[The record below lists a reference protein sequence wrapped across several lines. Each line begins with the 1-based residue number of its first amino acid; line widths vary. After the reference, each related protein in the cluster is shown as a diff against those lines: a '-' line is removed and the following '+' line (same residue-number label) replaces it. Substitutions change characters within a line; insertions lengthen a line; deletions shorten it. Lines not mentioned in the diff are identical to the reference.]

1 MKMSS
6 SSSRKKEL
14 QASTDGP
21 NDGDIEKPQ
30 VKKRRTEESASIIK
44 PASNGKKRKRGDEN
58 EDDITILDDE
68 QSSKKQNVASD
79 EDAITGVGNER
90 NTKDDQVSKAVSVAK
105 YLRMNNI
112 EVNITEENE
121 QGMTYLKF
129 SKLVRYLIV
138 EANPSVAHTK
148 INALLGALWNDY
160 KKKKSLGSASSNTSS
175 VKTGGKGKKQKITSK
190 VAKSAKTKETVDLV
204 SFGEESDPESANDD
218 EDDDDDDGGNDA
230 LVSESHAE
238 TKSRTKI
245 KLVFKSKKG
254 AKGDRKSKL
263 LDDDSDRGSEAS
275 SGSRSRKSNG
285 KAKGTNQANKRK
297 SDLADEDSDTSQT
310 SGKAAKKKT
319 EKNKGKK
326 EKAIIKKR
334 KKERKKSAGNDDEN
348 VVSVDEHQDYCE
360 ECEEGGD
367 LLLCDTC
374 TLSFHLRCLDPPLD
388 EPPQGRWS
396 CPVCVSL
403 QEDEMTSDSSEDM
416 HSDYCRVCKDGGQ
429 LLCCD
434 SCPSAYHLHCLI
446 PPMKKIPGGDW
457 RCPRCKSEP
466 LKGKVERILHWRYV
480 TLPVEGHLVQRD
492 DSQEL
497 GEPETYET
505 REFFVK
511 WLDMSYWHCSWITE
525 LQLEIHH
532 PSMYRAFFR
541 KNDMEEPPPV
551 DDGDEDKETP
561 AHVIQSTDAE
571 DESNL
576 EARFYRYGVRS
587 EWLQINRILRHRITK
602 QSKEE
607 YLVKWRDVPYNLS
620 TWEDPE
626 DHVNFQISDFK
637 DHIAKYKEL
646 RDAYDKK
653 LSGKKKP
660 IKPKKVKKTVPA
672 CDPRDKY
679 DKQPDFI
686 TACGGKLHEYQ
697 MEGLNWLR
705 FSWAQGTNTILAD
718 EMGLGKTIQTI
729 VFLYSLW
736 KEGHSEGP
744 FLISAPLSTIIN
756 WEREFEFWAP
766 DMYVVTYAGDKLARA
781 TIRSHDFSF
790 DEEAVKYGLK
800 PHKVKK
806 DHPVKFQVLLTSYEL
821 VSIDMTTLQSIDWA
835 VLVVDEAHRL
845 KNKQSK
851 FFQIL
856 SAYAIDYKLL
866 LTGTPLQN
874 NLEELWNLLNFLDP
888 VEFKNQ
894 NTFLTEFEDVA
905 KEDQIKKLHDILG
918 PHMLRRLKADV
929 LKGIPSKSE
938 LIVRVE
944 LSPQQKKYYKYILTR
959 NFEALNTKGSHQV
972 SLLNV
977 MMELKKC
984 CNHPYLFSS
993 AALEA
998 PRGPSGNFDVSG
1010 LTRASGK
1017 LVLLEKMLK
1026 KLREEGHRVL
1036 IFSQM
1041 TRMLDLL
1048 EDFLEGHGYK
1058 YERIDGTVNGA
1069 ARQECI
1075 DRFNAAGAQTFCF
1088 LLSTRAGGLGI
1099 NLATADTVFIYD
1111 SDWNPHNDIQAFS
1124 RAHRIG
1130 QNNKVMIYRFVT
1142 RASVEERITQVAKK
1156 KMMLTHLVVRPGLGS
1171 NKSAVMSKSEL
1182 NDILKFGTQELFKD
1196 DNAKDGDS
1204 GDSGRIDYDE
1214 KAIMS
1219 LLDRTSSHDDAPDEE
1234 KDIMA
1239 NEYLASFKVASY
1251 VVKQKDDDVEVLKQD
1266 AEAADPDYWEKL
1278 LRHHYEQFQE
1288 DEARHL
1294 GKGKRIRKQV
1304 SYVDGGMEDQEESA
1318 WTNNL
1323 SDYEDDGYS
1332 DVDEE
1337 ESDEEFNQKSE
1348 GRQRR
1353 GGRGASD
1360 KDVTPPLL
1368 AKVQGNLEVYGF
1380 NMRQRKAFLNAI
1392 MRYGLPS
1399 PQGSRRSQ
1407 WFARDLRGK
1416 SEKAFQAYVAMF
1428 LRHLCEPG
1436 TDNRETFN
1444 DGVPREGLQRTQVLT
1459 RIGIMSLI
1467 RKKVEEFA
1475 HINGWEAYPDEDL
1488 PSEQPSSKTS
1498 SRVST
1503 PIADV
1508 DNKKVEQETGKTE
1521 TKGETATETKAEG
1534 DEKTE
1539 PMEIEKDEG
1548 VKPEPTEENKD
1559 TMKDE
1564 NGEAASSSTENVE
1577 SNNEVK
1583 DVQGTDINKEGDKK
1597 TDKETNMQVDLP
1609 SEKGDAGKEK
1619 ENEAENKDE
1628 TKSMDVEECK
1638 EKAVDERK
1646 TEVKA
1651 AAVDAEEKTV
1661 DDKEHSAVKAG
1672 VSESEVAVDPEI
1684 AKGDGQTTGKTEES
1698 GDKPTEDAVSN
1709 GIEKNPAET
1718 TQGGE
1723 NSSEQADTTD
1733 TSKNASDKK
1742 DPDQKE
1748 QLSIDGHTA
1757 ESDKKPQ
1764 EKTPDK
1770 PEEIVKTEQESV
1782 ESESGAN
1789 SKIQKSNDKSPV
1801 ANKTIST
1808 DFVQRRFIFNI
1819 ADGGFTELHTLWEV
1833 EEKRKCDDIWWR
1845 CHDYWLLA
1853 GVVTHG
1859 YGRWQDIAND
1869 RKFGV
1874 INEPFKNVSLEYKN
1888 RFIARRFKLLEQ
1900 ALVIEEQL
1908 RRADIMKLRQDAN
1921 HPAMALNA
1929 RFAELECLAESHQH
1943 LSKESLAGNKPA
1955 NAVLHKEELPDSKNE
1970 TQQQKPE
1977 TPLATVAAPTAKTCL
1992 GAGRYLVPNVGSRGG
2007 TSAQSTPRRR
2017 SEPRKLL
2024 TVEEENKLASYL
2036 IELRK
2041 QGYAK
2046 SKEIILFMASQMAA
2060 ERGHTVVG
2068 GCLSYKWWRGFV
2080 KRNPQVSLESSQ
2092 ALKASQKMEAF
2103 GLFYKA
2109 LLTSLTNNQYGSLVG
2124 KPYLVFN
2131 ADENVFDFDSVN
2143 KIVTATENWTKHGP
2157 EIPDTPKERM
2167 SVLSCINALGGNVPA
2182 LFILKSQ
2189 SGMVSYGIQD
2199 DSPAAGRLF
2208 SRHKPGW
2215 TENDLYLK
2223 WFREV
2228 FLPSIPRER
2237 PALLIVDG
2245 QKAVVTVDFA
2255 EEARAN
2261 KILLLCRPEH
2271 LSFRLQPVNL
2281 SLTGPLNQGFAKAS
2295 AALLESTFALVE
2307 RDNFVK
2313 IYNTA
2318 WCMTITP
2325 QLIQDGFRKVGIF
2338 PFNPEAY
2345 GYKFE

>member
-1 MKMSS
+1 MSS
-6 SSSRKKEL
+6 SSSRKKEF
-14 QASTDGP
+14 QSSVDGS
-21 NDGDIEKPQ
+21 NDADSEKPQ
-30 VKKRRTEESASIIK
+30 SKKRRTEESVVS
-44 PASNGKKRKRGDEN
+44 STVENGKKRKRDDEN
-58 EDDITILDDE
+58 E
-68 QSSKKQNVASD
+68 KQNIIRD
-79 EDAITGVGNER
+79 EDPVARNGNEES
-90 NTKDDQVSKAVSVAK
+90 TKEEEISKAESVAK
-105 YLRMNNI
+105 DLHLKNI
-112 EVNITEENE
+112 EVKISEENE
-121 QGMTYLKF
+121 QGMSYLKF

-138 EANPSVAHTK
+138 EANPSSAHTK
-148 INALLGALWNDY
+148 INALLGALWSDY
-160 KKKKSLGSASSNTSS
+160 KRKKSLGAASSNSAS
-175 VKTGGKGKKQKITSK
+175 VKGGSKGKKQKTMPK
-190 VAKSAKTKETVDLV
+190 AVKSTKPKEAVEIV
-204 SFGEESDPESANDD
+204 SDGEESDPDSAI
-218 EDDDDDDGGNDA
+218 DDDDDDDA
-230 LVSESHAE
+230 VIGESQVE

-263 LDDDSDRGSEAS
+263 LDDDSDRASETS

-285 KAKGTNQANKRK
+285 KSKGKNKSSK
-297 SDLADEDSDTSQT
+297 KKIDLADEDSDTSQA
-310 SGKAAKKKT
+310 SGKNKKKAGKSKGKR
-319 EKNKGKK
+319 EKIVINKKGKK
-326 EKAIIKKR
+326 DR
-334 KKERKKSAGNDDEN
+334 KKKAGNDDYN

-360 ECEEGGD
+360 ECEEGGG

-396 CPVCVSL
+396 CPVC
-403 QEDEMTSDSSEDM
+403 EDEMTSDSSEDM

-466 LKGKVERILHWRYV
+466 LKGKVERILHWRY
-480 TLPVEGHLVQRD
+480 
-492 DSQEL
+492 
-497 GEPETYET
+497 TYET

-532 PSMYRAFFR
+532 PSMYRAYFR

-561 AHVIQSTDAE
+561 AHVIQSTEAE

-576 EARFYRYGVRS
+576 EARFYRYGVRP
-587 EWLQINRILRHRITK
+587 EWLQIYRILRHRVTK

-607 YLVKWRDVPYNLS
+607 YLIKWRDVPYNLS

-626 DHVNFQISDFK
+626 DHNNFQISDFK

-646 RDAYDKK
+646 RETYDKK
-653 LSGKKKP
+653 LVNKKKSN
-660 IKPKKVKKTVPA
+660 KQKKVKKTVPA

-679 DKQPDFI
+679 EEQPEFI
-686 TACGGKLHEYQ
+686 SACGGKLHEYQ

-736 KEGHSEGP
+736 KEGHSQGP

-781 TIRSHDFSF
+781 TIRNHDFSF
-790 DEEAVKYGLK
+790 DEEAVKTGLK
-800 PHKVKK
+800 PHKFKK
-806 DHPVKFQVLLTSYEL
+806 DHPVKFQALLTSYEL

-998 PRGPSGNFDVSG
+998 PRGPNGNFEAAA

-1026 KLREEGHRVL
+1026 KLREQGHRVL

-1058 YERIDGTVNGA
+1058 YERIDGTVNGS

-1075 DRFNAAGAQTFCF
+1075 DRFNATGAQTFCF

-1130 QNNKVMIYRFVT
+1130 QNNKV
-1142 RASVEERITQVAKK
+1142 AKK

-1182 NDILKFGTQELFKD
+1182 NDILRFGTQELFKD

-1214 KAIMS
+1214 RAI
-1219 LLDRTSSHDDAPDEE
+1219 L
-1234 KDIMA
+1234 
-1239 NEYLASFKVASY
+1239 SFY
-1251 VVKQKDDDVEVLKQD
+1251 VVKEKDDDVEVLKQD

-1294 GKGKRIRKQV
+1294 GKGKRIRKQLGRIICPTLKTMV
-1304 SYVDGGMEDQEESA
+1304 TAM
-1318 WTNNL
+1318 WRKR
-1323 SDYEDDGYS
+1323 
-1332 DVDEE
+1332 
-1337 ESDEEFNQKSE
+1337 NQMRSLTKR
-1348 GRQRR
+1348 RQRR

-1360 KDVTPPLL
+1360 KEVTPPLL

-1467 RKKVEEFA
+1467 RRKVEEFA
-1475 HINGWEAYPDEDL
+1475 HINGWEAYPDEDTT
-1488 PSEQPSSKTS
+1488 SEKPSSKTS

-1503 PIADV
+1503 PIAEV
-1508 DNKKVEQETGKTE
+1508 DGKKVEQEP
-1521 TKGETATETKAEG
+1521 TKMESKAETTT
-1534 DEKTE
+1534 EKKEETDDKSE
-1539 PMEIEKDEG
+1539 RMDSEN
-1548 VKPEPTEENKD
+1548 ENKD
-1559 TMKDE
+1559 TVKQE
-1564 NGEAASSSTENVE
+1564 NDKQASSSAENGDG
-1577 SNNEVK
+1577 NNQGK
-1583 DVQGTDINKEGDKK
+1583 DQHETYLHDGGDKISE
-1597 TDKETNMQVDLP
+1597 ETNMEVELS
-1609 SEKGDAGKEK
+1609 SEKEDVAKEK
-1619 ENEAENKDE
+1619 EEEGDRKNETE
-1628 TKSMDVEECK
+1628 SMDVDQR
-1638 EKAVDERK
+1638 A
-1646 TEVKA
+1646 
-1651 AAVDAEEKTV
+1651 EKTV
-1661 DDKEHSAVKAG
+1661 DEQKTEQKE
-1672 VSESEVAVDPEI
+1672 ET
-1684 AKGDGQTTGKTEES
+1684 GDEEKTTVEKKDNNAAKTEENENDVTMGTDS
-1698 GDKPTEDAVSN
+1698 GKEDKQTTKDEVSEKSEELVEECNKSANDEELENTEKKHGETTEDREKQTEQTEKGDSNKNVSDKTDSDMKDQSPSA
-1709 GIEKNPAET
+1709 G
-1718 TQGGE
+1718 
-1723 NSSEQADTTD
+1723 DD
-1733 TSKNASDKK
+1733 TSG
-1742 DPDQKE
+1742 Q
-1748 QLSIDGHTA
+1748 
-1757 ESDKKPQ
+1757 
-1764 EKTPDK
+1764 K
-1770 PEEIVKTEQESV
+1770 PEEKAAPGKPEGSVKVEQETT
-1782 ESESGAN
+1782 ESEPAGSIKHEKTNEEKNTVA
-1789 SKIQKSNDKSPV
+1789 KKSIGSD
-1801 ANKTIST
+1801 ALA
-1808 DFVQRRFIFNI
+1808 QRRFVFNI

-1845 CHDYWLLA
+1845 SHDYWLLA
-1853 GVVTHG
+1853 G
-1859 YGRWQDIAND
+1859 
-1869 RKFGV
+1869 FGV
-1874 INEPFKNVSLEYKN
+1874 VNEPFKNVSLEYKN

-1908 RRADIMKLRQDAN
+1908 RRADSMKLRQDAN

-1955 NAVLHKEELPDSKNE
+1955 NAVLHKEESLDPKKERKFKEQNRSLVRAAFPAANACLKVTSYPDPN
-1970 TQQQKPE
+1970 
-1977 TPLATVAAPTAKTCL
+1977 TPTDGTNSQLLRGKT
-1992 GAGRYLVPNVGSRGG
+1992 
-2007 TSAQSTPRRR
+2007 RR
-2017 SEPRKLL
+2017 SKTLL
-2024 TVEEENKLASYL
+2024 TLDEENKLANHL

-2046 SKEIILFMASQMAA
+2046 TKETILFMATQMAIK
-2060 ERGHTVVG
+2060 RGHTVAG
-2068 GCLSYKWWRGFV
+2068 GCLSYKWWKGFE
-2080 KRNPQVSLESSQ
+2080 KRNPQVLVESSRGLGANQ
-2092 ALKASQKMEAF
+2092 MMEAL
-2103 GLFYKA
+2103 GLFYRG
-2109 LLTSLTNNQYGSLVG
+2109 LLTSLTNSQYGSLVG
-2124 KPYLVFN
+2124 KPHLVFS
-2131 ADENVFDFDSVN
+2131 ADETVFDFDSVN
-2143 KIVTATENWTKHGP
+2143 NNIMTASESRAKHEP
-2157 EIPDTPKERM
+2157 EITKVQKEKI
-2167 SVLSCINALGGNVPA
+2167 SVLSCISAVGGKLPP
-2182 LFILKSQ
+2182 LFILNSQ
-2189 SGMVSYGIQD
+2189 SGMVSYGIQE
-2199 DSPAAGRLF
+2199 DSPATSVLF
-2208 SRHKPGW
+2208 SRHRPGW
-2215 TENDLYLK
+2215 TDNDLYLK
-2223 WFREV
+2223 WFRDV
-2228 FLPSIPRER
+2228 FLPSIPAER

-2245 QKAVVTVDFA
+2245 RKAVITADILD
-2255 EEARAN
+2255 EARKN

-2271 LSFRLQPVNL
+2271 SAFLLQPVNM
-2281 SLTGPLNQGFAKAS
+2281 SLAGPLKQGFAKAS
-2295 AALLESTFALVE
+2295 AAYPEVKFDVVD
-2307 RDNFVK
+2307 RVNFVK
-2313 IYNTA
+2313 LYKAA
-2318 WCMTITP
+2318 WCKSITP
-2325 QLIQDGFRKVGIF
+2325 QLIQDGFRRAGIF
-2338 PFNPEAY
+2338 PFKPEAN
-2345 GYKFE
+2345 GYKVDEEDKKGKLVY

>member
-1 MKMSS
+1 MSS
-6 SSSRKKEL
+6 VNSRKKEL
-14 QASTDGP
+14 QSSAEGS
-21 NDGDIEKPQ
+21 NDGDVEKPQ
-30 VKKRRTEESASIIK
+30 AKKRRTEDPGSAK
-44 PASNGKKRKRGDEN
+44 GTQNAKKRKREDEN
-58 EDDITILDDE
+58 EDDVKVSDEE
-68 QSSKKQNVASD
+68 QSVIKTSAAPEKEPLSGDTNADDHNNKD
-79 EDAITGVGNER
+79 NEP
-90 NTKDDQVSKAVSVAK
+90 SKAETVANQFS
-105 YLRMNNI
+105 LNNV
-112 EVNITEENE
+112 EVNLSEEDE

-129 SKLVRYLIV
+129 NKLIRPLIV
-138 EANPSVAHTK
+138 EANPGTAHTK
-148 INALLGALWNDY
+148 VNSLLGAIWSDY
-160 KKKKSLGSASSNTSS
+160 KRKKGMNLNSSSTASPKGGSKA
-175 VKTGGKGKKQKITSK
+175 KKQKTTRKSTK
-190 VAKSAKTKETVDLV
+190 PAKRAKEVVDVSDDDDSGPISAA
-204 SFGEESDPESANDD
+204 EEEDD
-218 EDDDDDDGGNDA
+218 EDDVDVVLNERSDP
-230 LVSESHAE
+230 S
-238 TKSRTKI
+238 KSRTKI
-245 KLVFKSKKG
+245 KMLFKTKSKG
-254 AKGDRKSKL
+254 SKGDKKTKV

-275 SGSRSRKSNG
+275 SGSRSKKSNSKNNG
-285 KAKGTNQANKRK
+285 KSKSNRK
-297 SDLADEDSDTSQT
+297 KLDDGGDEDSDASQA
-310 SGKAAKKKT
+310 SGKNSKKKAKST
-319 EKNKGKK
+319 PKMKREKV
-326 EKAIIKKR
+326 IISKKR
-334 KKERKKSAGNDDEN
+334 KERKKSAGNDDDN
-348 VVSVDEHQDYCE
+348 VMSVDEHQDYCE

-396 CPVCVSL
+396 CPVC
-403 QEDEMTSDSSEDM
+403 EDENTSDSSEDM

-480 TLPVEGHLVQRD
+480 NLPIEDTLLTSDNP
-492 DSQEL
+492 QEL
-497 GEPETYET
+497 TEPETYET

-511 WLDMSYWHCSWITE
+511 WSEMSYWHCSWITE
-525 LQLEIHH
+525 LQLEIYH
-532 PSMYRAFFR
+532 PSMYRAYFR

-561 AHVIQSTDAE
+561 AHVIQNSKAE

-576 EARFYRYGVRS
+576 EARFYRYGVRPD
-587 EWLQINRILRHRITK
+587 WLQIHRILRHRANK
-602 QSKEE
+602 QSKET
-607 YLVKWRDVPYNLS
+607 YFVKWRDVPYNLS
-620 TWEDPE
+620 TWEDP
-626 DHVNFQISDFK
+626 DDPINSQISDFK
-637 DHIAKYKEL
+637 DHITKYKEL
-646 RDAYDKK
+646 RDIYDKK
-653 LSGKKKP
+653 FGTGKKKP
-660 IKPKKVKKTVPA
+660 QKQKKVKKPA
-672 CDPRDKY
+672 PVGDPRDKY
-679 DKQPDFI
+679 EKQPEFI
-686 TACGGKLHEYQ
+686 AANAGKLHDYQ
-697 MEGLNWLR
+697 LEGLNWLR

-729 VFLYSLW
+729 AFLYTIW
-736 KEGHSEGP
+736 KEGHSPGP

-766 DMYVVTYAGDKLARA
+766 DMYCVTYAGDKVCRA
-781 TIRSHDFSF
+781 TIRNHDFSF
-790 DEEAVKYGLK
+790 DEDAVKTGLK
-800 PHKVKK
+800 PHKLKK
-806 DHPVKFQVLLTSYEL
+806 DHPVKFQVVLTSYEL

-851 FFQIL
+851 FFKIL
-856 SAYAIDYKLL
+856 SEYSIDYKLL

-888 VEFKNQ
+888 KEFRNQ

-944 LSPQQKKYYKYILTR
+944 LSPVQKKYYKYILTR

-984 CNHPYLFSS
+984 CNHPYMFSS

-998 PRGPSGNFDVSG
+998 PRGASGNFDAAA

-1026 KLREEGHRVL
+1026 KLQQEGHRVL

-1058 YERIDGTVNGA
+1058 YERIDGTVNGS

-1075 DRFNAAGAQTFCF
+1075 DRFNAPGAQTFCF

-1171 NKSAVMSKSEL
+1171 NKAAVMSKTEL

-1204 GDSGRIDYDE
+1204 GDAGRIDYEE
-1214 KAIMS
+1214 KAVLS
-1219 LLDRTSSHDDAPDEE
+1219 LLDRTSSHGSEAPPDED
-1234 KDIMA
+1234 KDMA

-1251 VVKQKDDDVEVLKQD
+1251 VVKQKDEDVEVLKQD

-1323 SDYEDDGYS
+1323 SDYDDGEYS
-1332 DVDEE
+1332 DVEEE
-1337 ESDEEFNQKSE
+1337 ESDEEFSQKSE

-1353 GGRGASD
+1353 AARGASD

-1380 NMRQRKAFLNAI
+1380 NLRQRKAFLNAI

-1399 PQGSRRSQ
+1399 PKGSPRSQ

-1416 SEKAFQAYVAMF
+1416 SDKAFQAYVSMF

-1475 HINGWEAYPDEDL
+1475 HINGWEAYPEEENTTDK
-1488 PSEQPSSKTS
+1488 SSSKTS

-1503 PIADV
+1503 PVGEV
-1508 DNKKVEQETGKTE
+1508 DSKKTEPEVVKTE
-1521 TKGETATETKAEG
+1521 TKEAKTEKKEDEAEESKPAAMEVDKDEPVKTTDDEKKDGVRQESGDTSSPTEGGDSDSKNEG
-1534 DEKTE
+1534 DKQNKVDEGESYTKEESKMEVDAPSPKVAAGKDQVKEDTSAETE
-1539 PMEIEKDEG
+1539 PMEIQKQQDEMSLEEKDKSGDTDDKDDNIVDSDKSMGENNSNCAQNDEKNVDSDLKKG
-1548 VKPEPTEENKD
+1548 DNTE
-1559 TMKDE
+1559 
-1564 NGEAASSSTENVE
+1564 
-1577 SNNEVK
+1577 
-1583 DVQGTDINKEGDKK
+1583 
-1597 TDKETNMQVDLP
+1597 QVD
-1609 SEKGDAGKEK
+1609 
-1619 ENEAENKDE
+1619 
-1628 TKSMDVEECK
+1628 
-1638 EKAVDERK
+1638 K
-1646 TEVKA
+1646 TETESEESKA
-1651 AAVDAEEKTV
+1651 DGEKDSSNKMGDCKLSESTQDTETSAEEKES
-1661 DDKEHSAVKAG
+1661 DDGTKNPPETAKEGEKKL
-1672 VSESEVAVDPEI
+1672 E
-1684 AKGDGQTTGKTEES
+1684 KTETDDD
-1698 GDKPTEDAVSN
+1698 GDKPSGEADLVKDDVKTNGVVESDHKTTEDAS
-1709 GIEKNPAET
+1709 EK
-1718 TQGGE
+1718 
-1723 NSSEQADTTD
+1723 
-1733 TSKNASDKK
+1733 SD
-1742 DPDQKE
+1742 
-1748 QLSIDGHTA
+1748 GA
-1757 ESDKKPQ
+1757 
-1764 EKTPDK
+1764 
-1770 PEEIVKTEQESV
+1770 VKTEQTAVKPE
-1782 ESESGAN
+1782 AAAAT
-1789 SKIQKSNDKSPV
+1789 QKQDKSTEKS
-1801 ANKTIST
+1801 AASGKAGGALG
-1808 DFVQRRFIFNI
+1808 DQRRFMFNI

-1869 RKFGV
+1869 RKFSV
-1874 INEPFKNVSLEYKN
+1874 INEPFKNVTLEYKN

-1908 RRADIMKLRQDAN
+1908 RRAESMKLRQDAN

-1955 NAVLHKEELPDSKNE
+1955 NAVLHKVLNQLEELLSDMKSDVNRLPSALVRMPPVTARLNMSERGILSRLTKREGPPPNV
-1970 TQQQKPE
+1970 TVSGNLMQPAPIPTSAASIPIQPKVQ
-1977 TPLATVAAPTAKTCL
+1977 PLVLAGGTVIPPAPGVKGRPPFRYGVPPLFYPSAMSGSSATLTVRPPPPTTLLLPVPTTTVKSGL
-1992 GAGRYLVPNVGSRGG
+1992 VQSGLVPSVPKPSSPLISHRVNSPTPTQYVTALITKPAGSAAVSTVPQPISGAV
-2007 TSAQSTPRRR
+2007 SSTP
-2017 SEPRKLL
+2017 PL
-2024 TVEEENKLASYL
+2024 TPVINSVY
-2036 IELRK
+2036 
-2041 QGYAK
+2041 
-2046 SKEIILFMASQMAA
+2046 S
-2060 ERGHTVVG
+2060 
-2068 GCLSYKWWRGFV
+2068 LS
-2080 KRNPQVSLESSQ
+2080 
-2092 ALKASQKMEAF
+2092 
-2103 GLFYKA
+2103 
-2109 LLTSLTNNQYGSLVG
+2109 TG
-2124 KPYLVFN
+2124 K
-2131 ADENVFDFDSVN
+2131 
-2143 KIVTATENWTKHGP
+2143 TATEAQRSSTPPTSTIGAGIGKMLSKKATTLVENQITSIIRREASAMGLISSSNPSSPTATETRASPGP
-2157 EIPDTPKERM
+2157 KQT
-2167 SVLSCINALGGNVPA
+2167 A
-2182 LFILKSQ
+2182 SQ
-2189 SGMVSYGIQD
+2189 
-2199 DSPAAGRLF
+2199 A
-2208 SRHKPGW
+2208 
-2215 TENDLYLK
+2215 
-2223 WFREV
+2223 
-2228 FLPSIPRER
+2228 
-2237 PALLIVDG
+2237 
-2245 QKAVVTVDFA
+2245 A
-2255 EEARAN
+2255 EESDQ
-2261 KILLLCRPEH
+2261 E
-2271 LSFRLQPVNL
+2271 Q
-2281 SLTGPLNQGFAKAS
+2281 TTKAGDKS
-2295 AALLESTFALVE
+2295 DKDPDVICL
-2307 RDNFVK
+2307 D
-2313 IYNTA
+2313 
-2318 WCMTITP
+2318 
-2325 QLIQDGFRKVGIF
+2325 
-2338 PFNPEAY
+2338 
-2345 GYKFE
+2345 

>member
-1 MKMSS
+1 MSS
-6 SSSRKKEL
+6 TNSRKKEL
-14 QASTDGP
+14 QSSTEGSNDADG
-21 NDGDIEKPQ
+21 ERPQ
-30 VKKRRTEESASIIK
+30 AKKRRTEDSGSAKSTQ
-44 PASNGKKRKRGDEN
+44 NGKKRKR
-58 EDDITILDDE
+58 EDDNEEDANVLDDE
-68 QSSKKQNVASD
+68 LTVKKSNAASD
-79 EDAITGVGNER
+79 KDSLSGDTNVNADENKEDE
-90 NTKDDQVSKAVSVAK
+90 QSKAEAVAK
-105 YLRMNNI
+105 HFGLNNV
-112 EVNITEENE
+112 EVNLSEENE

-129 SKLVRYLIV
+129 NKLIRPLIV
-138 EANPSVAHTK
+138 EANPGTAHTK
-148 INALLGALWNDY
+148 VNSLLGAIWSDY
-160 KKKKSLGSASSNTSS
+160 KRKKGKDTSSSNTPSP
-175 VKTGGKGKKQKITSK
+175 KAAGKAKKQKNTSK
-190 VAKSAKTKETVDLV
+190 STKASKQSKEIVELSDGDDSEPV
-204 SFGEESDPESANDD
+204 SGPEV
-218 EDDDDDDGGNDA
+218 EDDDEVVGEKNGT
-230 LVSESHAE
+230 S
-238 TKSRTKI
+238 KQRTKI
-245 KLVFKSKKG
+245 KMVFKPKSKG
-254 AKGDRKSKL
+254 AKGDKKAKIQ
-263 LDDDSDRGSEAS
+263 DDDSDRGSEAS
-275 SGSRSRKSNG
+275 SGSRSKRTNGRASG
-285 KAKGTNQANKRK
+285 KAKANKK
-297 SDLADEDSDTSQT
+297 KTDEAVDEDSDTSQA
-310 SGKAAKKKT
+310 SGKPIKKKARST
-319 EKNKGKK
+319 LKMKK
-326 EKAIIKKR
+326 EKVIISKK
-334 KKERKKSAGNDDEN
+334 KKERKKSTGNDEDN
-348 VVSVDEHQDYCE
+348 VMSVDEHQDYCE

-396 CPVCVSL
+396 CPVC
-403 QEDEMTSDSSEDM
+403 EDEMTSDSSEDM

-480 TLPVEGHLVQRD
+480 NLPVEGTVLD
-492 DSQEL
+492 ADGNEEL
-497 GEPETYET
+497 TEPETYET

-511 WLDMSYWHCSWITE
+511 WVDMSYWNCSWITE
-525 LQLEIHH
+525 LQLEIYH
-532 PSMYRAFFR
+532 PSMYRAYFR

-561 AHVIQSTDAE
+561 AHVIQNSKAE

-576 EARFYRYGVRS
+576 EARFYRYGVRP
-587 EWLQINRILRHRITK
+587 EWLQIHRILRHRVTK
-602 QSKEE
+602 QSKEM
-607 YLVKWRDVPYNLS
+607 YFIKWRDVPYNLS
-620 TWEDPE
+620 TWENTEDP
-626 DHVNFQISDFK
+626 VNSQISDFK

-646 RDAYDKK
+646 RDAYEKK
-653 LSGKKKP
+653 NSTSKKKP
-660 IKPKKVKKTVPA
+660 HKQKKVKKAAPIG
-672 CDPRDKY
+672 DPRDKY
-679 DKQPDFI
+679 DEQPDYI
-686 TACGGKLHEYQ
+686 TACGGKLHDYQ
-697 MEGLNWLR
+697 LEGLNWLR

-729 VFLYSLW
+729 TFLYSIW
-736 KEGHSEGP
+736 KEGHSPGP

-766 DMYVVTYAGDKLARA
+766 DMYVVTYAGDKVCRA
-781 TIRSHDFSF
+781 TIRNNDFSF
-790 DEEAVKYGLK
+790 DEDSVKSGLK
-800 PHKVKK
+800 PHKLKK

-851 FFQIL
+851 FFKIL
-856 SAYAIDYKLL
+856 SEYSIDYKLL

-888 VEFKNQ
+888 REFRNQ
-894 NTFLTEFEDVA
+894 NSFLTEFEDVA

-998 PRGPSGNFDVSG
+998 PRGANGNFDSAA

-1026 KLREEGHRVL
+1026 KLQEEGHRVL

-1058 YERIDGTVNGA
+1058 YERIDGTVNGS

-1075 DRFNAAGAQTFCF
+1075 DRFNAPGAQTFCF

-1171 NKSAVMSKSEL
+1171 NKAAVMSKSEL
-1182 NDILKFGTQELFKD
+1182 NDILRFGTQELFKD

-1214 KAIMS
+1214 KAVLS

-1251 VVKQKDDDVEVLKQD
+1251 VVKQKDEDVEVLKQD
-1266 AEAADPDYWEKL
+1266 AETADPDYWEKL

-1337 ESDEEFNQKSE
+1337 ESDEEFNQKTE

-1360 KDVTPPLL
+1360 RDVTPPLL

-1380 NMRQRKAFLNAI
+1380 NLRQRKAFLNAV

-1399 PQGSRRSQ
+1399 PKGSRRSQ

-1444 DGVPREGLQRTQVLT
+1444 DGVPREGIQRTQVLT

-1475 HINGWEAYPDEDL
+1475 HINGWEAYPEEDSL
-1488 PSEQPSSKTS
+1488 TDKPSSKTS

-1503 PIADV
+1503 PVAEV
-1508 DNKKVEQETGKTE
+1508 DSKKAEPEVVKTE
-1521 TKGETATETKAEG
+1521 TKPEKKDQAE
-1534 DEKTE
+1534 EIKPE
-1539 PMEIEKDEG
+1539 PMEVDKDEA
-1548 VKPEPTEENKD
+1548 VKTSDKEDKD
-1559 TMKDE
+1559 AVKQE
-1564 NGEAASSSTENVE
+1564 NGEAASVTPDKSEDGKDAVDEDKQDQTDGDSNTEKESKMEVDPPSVNEASPKDRDESEISDKTEPVDNQEKGETAAEDGKHAEQKEVSGDSDEKVDKTGDSDKTLDQNNVDSGEKNDDNNVASDEKRDDSEAKVDEGEEETKTESGESKDDIEKDSS
-1577 SNNEVK
+1577 
-1583 DVQGTDINKEGDKK
+1583 DKK
-1597 TDKETNMQVDLP
+1597 EKGEKPETVKEVENP
-1609 SEKGDAGKEK
+1609 SEKASEPM
-1619 ENEAENKDE
+1619 E
-1628 TKSMDVEECK
+1628 T
-1638 EKAVDERK
+1638 
-1646 TEVKA
+1646 
-1651 AAVDAEEKTV
+1651 
-1661 DDKEHSAVKAG
+1661 DDTS
-1672 VSESEVAVDPEI
+1672 
-1684 AKGDGQTTGKTEES
+1684 
-1698 GDKPTEDAVSN
+1698 DKPTEPLEESEKKSEKSESDEGSEKPSEKTDSN
-1709 GIEKNPAET
+1709 QKQEKNSET
-1718 TQGGE
+1718 VE
-1723 NSSEQADTTD
+1723 S
-1733 TSKNASDKK
+1733 
-1742 DPDQKE
+1742 DQK
-1748 QLSIDGHTA
+1748 TT
-1757 ESDKKPQ
+1757 
-1764 EKTPDK
+1764 EKTSEK
-1770 PEEIVKTEQESV
+1770 SEEVPKTEQ
-1782 ESESGAN
+1782 SEVKSDTATT
-1789 SKIQKSNDKSPV
+1789 QKSEKSPD
-1801 ANKTIST
+1801 KTTVTYKAGSSVLG
-1808 DFVQRRFIFNI
+1808 DRRRFMFNI

-1869 RKFGV
+1869 RKFSV
-1874 INEPFKNVSLEYKN
+1874 VNEPFKNVTLEYKN

-1908 RRADIMKLRQDAN
+1908 RRADSMKLRQDAN

-1955 NAVLHKEELPDSKNE
+1955 NAVLHKVLNQLEELLSDMKSDVNRLPSALVRMPPVTARLNMSERGILSRLTKREGPPPNVTISGNLIHPAPIPAVGSVPIQPKVQPLVLSGGTVLPPAPNIKPRPSYRFNVPPVYYQPPMPSSTATITVRPPPPTTLLLPASTATPSLVKPGLVQSVPKASSPLISHQVNSPTP
-1970 TQQQKPE
+1970 TQYVTTLLTKPVMTPVTTSVPHPGAGPVSS
-1977 TPLATVAAPTAKTCL
+1977 TPLTPVINSVYSLSTGKTGTEAQRSATPPSSAMQSGIGKMLSKKATTLVENQITSIIRREASAMGLIRPDASSNPSSPSSTDTRVSSPGQSQATNQDPQVEPDQTQTAKTGDKNDKDPDVICL
-1992 GAGRYLVPNVGSRGG
+1992 
-2007 TSAQSTPRRR
+2007 
-2017 SEPRKLL
+2017 
-2024 TVEEENKLASYL
+2024 
-2036 IELRK
+2036 
-2041 QGYAK
+2041 
-2046 SKEIILFMASQMAA
+2046 
-2060 ERGHTVVG
+2060 
-2068 GCLSYKWWRGFV
+2068 
-2080 KRNPQVSLESSQ
+2080 
-2092 ALKASQKMEAF
+2092 
-2103 GLFYKA
+2103 
-2109 LLTSLTNNQYGSLVG
+2109 
-2124 KPYLVFN
+2124 
-2131 ADENVFDFDSVN
+2131 D
-2143 KIVTATENWTKHGP
+2143 
-2157 EIPDTPKERM
+2157 
-2167 SVLSCINALGGNVPA
+2167 
-2182 LFILKSQ
+2182 
-2189 SGMVSYGIQD
+2189 
-2199 DSPAAGRLF
+2199 
-2208 SRHKPGW
+2208 
-2215 TENDLYLK
+2215 
-2223 WFREV
+2223 
-2228 FLPSIPRER
+2228 
-2237 PALLIVDG
+2237 
-2245 QKAVVTVDFA
+2245 
-2255 EEARAN
+2255 
-2261 KILLLCRPEH
+2261 
-2271 LSFRLQPVNL
+2271 
-2281 SLTGPLNQGFAKAS
+2281 
-2295 AALLESTFALVE
+2295 
-2307 RDNFVK
+2307 
-2313 IYNTA
+2313 
-2318 WCMTITP
+2318 
-2325 QLIQDGFRKVGIF
+2325 
-2338 PFNPEAY
+2338 
-2345 GYKFE
+2345 

>member
-1 MKMSS
+1 MSS
-6 SSSRKKEL
+6 SSSRKKEF
-14 QASTDGP
+14 QSSVDGS
-21 NDGDIEKPQ
+21 NDADSEKPQ
-30 VKKRRTEESASIIK
+30 SKKRRTEESVVS
-44 PASNGKKRKRGDEN
+44 STVENGKKRKRDDEN
-58 EDDITILDDE
+58 EHETATKDNE
-68 QSSKKQNVASD
+68 QSSSKKQNITRD
-79 EDAITGVGNER
+79 EDPVARNGNEESP
-90 NTKDDQVSKAVSVAK
+90 KEEEISKAESVAK
-105 YLRMNNI
+105 DLHLKNI
-112 EVNITEENE
+112 EVKISEENE
-121 QGMTYLKF
+121 QGLTYLKF
-129 SKLVRYLIV
+129 SKLVRHLIV
-138 EANPSVAHTK
+138 DANPSSAHTK
-148 INALLGALWNDY
+148 INALLGALWYDY
-160 KKKKSLGSASSNTSS
+160 KKKKSVGVASSNSAS
-175 VKTGGKGKKQKITSK
+175 VKGGNKGKKQKTTPK
-190 VAKSAKTKETVDLV
+190 AVKSTKPKEAVEIV
-204 SFGEESDPESANDD
+204 SDGEESDPDSVI
-218 EDDDDDDGGNDA
+218 DDDDDDAVIG
-230 LVSESHAE
+230 ESQAE

-263 LDDDSDRGSEAS
+263 LDDDSDRASETS

-285 KAKGTNQANKRK
+285 KSKGKNKSSK
-297 SDLADEDSDTSQT
+297 KKIDLADEDSDTSQA
-310 SGKAAKKKT
+310 SGKNKKKAGKSKGKR
-319 EKNKGKK
+319 EKIVINKKGKK
-326 EKAIIKKR
+326 DR
-334 KKERKKSAGNDDEN
+334 KKKAGNDDYN

-360 ECEEGGD
+360 ECEEGGG

-396 CPVCVSL
+396 CPVC
-403 QEDEMTSDSSEDM
+403 EDEMTSDSSEDM

-480 TLPVEGHLVQRD
+480 TLPVEDLLVERD
-492 DSQEL
+492 EL
-497 GEPETYET
+497 SEPETYET

-532 PSMYRAFFR
+532 PSMYRAYFR

-561 AHVIQSTDAE
+561 AHVIQSTEAE

-576 EARFYRYGVRS
+576 EARFYRYGVRP
-587 EWLQINRILRHRITK
+587 EWLQIYRILRHRVTK

-607 YLVKWRDVPYNLS
+607 YLIKWRDVPYNLS

-626 DHVNFQISDFK
+626 DHNNFQISDFK

-646 RDAYDKK
+646 RETYDKK
-653 LSGKKKP
+653 FVNKKKSN
-660 IKPKKVKKTVPA
+660 KQKKLKKTVPA

-679 DKQPDFI
+679 EEQPEFI
-686 TACGGKLHEYQ
+686 SACGGKLHEYQ

-736 KEGHSEGP
+736 KEGHSQGP

-781 TIRSHDFSF
+781 TIRNHDFSF
-790 DEEAVKYGLK
+790 DEEAVKTGLK
-800 PHKVKK
+800 PHKFKK
-806 DHPVKFQVLLTSYEL
+806 DHPVKFQALLTSYEL

-856 SAYAIDYKLL
+856 SAYSIDYKLL

-998 PRGPSGNFDVSG
+998 PRGPSGNFEAAA

-1026 KLREEGHRVL
+1026 KLREQGHRVL

-1058 YERIDGTVNGA
+1058 YERIDGTVNGS

-1075 DRFNAAGAQTFCF
+1075 DRFNATGAQTFCF

-1182 NDILKFGTQELFKD
+1182 NDILRFGTQELFKD

-1214 KAIMS
+1214 RAILS
-1219 LLDRTSSHDDAPDEE
+1219 LLDRTSSHDDAPDDE

-1251 VVKQKDDDVEVLKQD
+1251 VVKEKDDDVEVLKQD

-1323 SDYEDDGYS
+1323 SDFEDDGYS
-1332 DVDEE
+1332 DVEEE

-1360 KDVTPPLL
+1360 KEVTPPLL

-1467 RKKVEEFA
+1467 RRKVEEFA
-1475 HINGWEAYPDEDL
+1475 HINGWEAYPDEDTT
-1488 PSEQPSSKTS
+1488 SEKPSSKTS

-1503 PIADV
+1503 PIAEV
-1508 DNKKVEQETGKTE
+1508 DGKKVEQEP
-1521 TKGETATETKAEG
+1521 TKIESKAETTT
-1534 DEKTE
+1534 EKKEETDDKSE
-1539 PMEIEKDEG
+1539 RMDSENVEA
-1548 VKPEPTEENKD
+1548 VKPESSEENKN
-1559 TMKDE
+1559 TVKQE
-1564 NGEAASSSTENVE
+1564 NDKQASSSAENGDG
-1577 SNNEVK
+1577 NNQRK
-1583 DVQGTDINKEGDKK
+1583 DQHETYLHDGGDKISE
-1597 TDKETNMQVDLP
+1597 ETNMEVELSSDK
-1609 SEKGDAGKEK
+1609 EDVGKEK
-1619 ENEAENKDE
+1619 EEEGDRKNETE
-1628 TKSMDVEECK
+1628 SMDVDQS
-1638 EKAVDERK
+1638 A
-1646 TEVKA
+1646 
-1651 AAVDAEEKTV
+1651 EKTV
-1661 DDKEHSAVKAG
+1661 DEQKTEQKE
-1672 VSESEVAVDPEI
+1672 ET
-1684 AKGDGQTTGKTEES
+1684 GDEEKTTVEKKDNNAAKTEENENDVTMGTDS
-1698 GDKPTEDAVSN
+1698 GKEDKQTTKDEVSEKSEELVEECNKSANDEELENTEKKHGETTEDREKQTEQTEKGDSNKNVSDKTDSVMKDPSPSAGDDTSGQKPKEKAAPGKPEGSVKAEQETTESEPAGSIKHEKTN
-1709 GIEKNPAET
+1709 EEKNTVAKKSI
-1718 TQGGE
+1718 G
-1723 NSSEQADTTD
+1723 
-1733 TSKNASDKK
+1733 SDA
-1742 DPDQKE
+1742 
-1748 QLSIDGHTA
+1748 LA
-1757 ESDKKPQ
+1757 
-1764 EKTPDK
+1764 
-1770 PEEIVKTEQESV
+1770 
-1782 ESESGAN
+1782 
-1789 SKIQKSNDKSPV
+1789 
-1801 ANKTIST
+1801 
-1808 DFVQRRFIFNI
+1808 QRRFVFNI

-1845 CHDYWLLA
+1845 SHDYWLLA

-1874 INEPFKNVSLEYKN
+1874 VNEPFKNVSLEYKN

-1908 RRADIMKLRQDAN
+1908 RRADSMKLRQDAN

-1955 NAVLHKEELPDSKNE
+1955 NAVLHKVLNQLEELLSDMKSDVNRLPSALVRM
-1970 TQQQKPE
+1970 P
-1977 TPLATVAAPTAKTCL
+1977 PVTARLNMSERGILSRLTKR
-1992 GAGRYLVPNVGSRGG
+1992 GEGPSPNV
-2007 TSAQSTPRRR
+2007 
-2017 SEPRKLL
+2017 
-2024 TVEEENKLASYL
+2024 TV
-2036 IELRK
+2036 
-2041 QGYAK
+2041 
-2046 SKEIILFMASQMAA
+2046 
-2060 ERGHTVVG
+2060 T
-2068 GCLSYKWWRGFV
+2068 
-2080 KRNPQVSLESSQ
+2080 
-2092 ALKASQKMEAF
+2092 
-2103 GLFYKA
+2103 
-2109 LLTSLTNNQYGSLVG
+2109 GSLVQSAPIPG
-2124 KPYLVFN
+2124 VSTVTIQPKMQPLLLGSNTIMPSLNAKARPLNFTSPPVMYYPAPVTGNTATITVRPPPPTTLLLPSSTSVASLPKPGPIMTVTNPSSSMISHHANLPTPAQY
-2131 ADENVFDFDSVN
+2131 
-2143 KIVTATENWTKHGP
+2143 VTAVITKPTVTGALPVPQVMPPTPATTAPVLTPVINSVFSLSAGKSGTESP
-2157 EIPDTPKERM
+2157 RSSTPPVIQGSLGKM
-2167 SVLSCINALGGNVPA
+2167 LSKSASALV
-2182 LFILKSQ
+2182 
-2189 SGMVSYGIQD
+2189 
-2199 DSPAAGRLF
+2199 
-2208 SRHKPGW
+2208 
-2215 TENDLYLK
+2215 ENQIS
-2223 WFREV
+2223 
-2228 FLPSIPRER
+2228 SIIR
-2237 PALLIVDG
+2237 
-2245 QKAVVTVDFA
+2245 
-2255 EEARAN
+2255 
-2261 KILLLCRPEH
+2261 
-2271 LSFRLQPVNL
+2271 S
-2281 SLTGPLNQGFAKAS
+2281 KAS
-2295 AALLESTFALVE
+2295 AMGLIKPDTSSNPGSPKVTEARVSSPSLGPAAPQAPPAESGQTQ
-2307 RDNFVK
+2307 
-2313 IYNTA
+2313 
-2318 WCMTITP
+2318 TP
-2325 QLIQDGFRKVGIF
+2325 VTGDKAEGADPDVICLD
-2338 PFNPEAY
+2338 
-2345 GYKFE
+2345 